1 MELGERFCVATLL
14 QKTSRVI
21 ILDCKFGER
30 EYSGIDT
37 LEHLC
42 TRYSYRN
49 REEEEEERSRRMI
62 EKI

>member
-1 MELGERFCVATLL
+1 MKLGESFCVAALL
-14 QKTSRVI
+14 QKTSRVS

-30 EYSGIDT
+30 ERERESSGIDT

-49 REEEEEERSRRMI
+49 RGGGRGEE
-62 EKI
+62 